1 MKVIQC
7 EQGSEEWYEARLGR
21 PTASQFHKIVTPGG
35 KPSRQAQGYMYRL
48 IAETLL
54 HESMDDYLGSV
65 QWIERGK
72 MLEGD
77 AAAQFEFTHNV
88 ELESVGLVTTD
99 DGTMACSPDRLVAG
113 RRAAVEI
120 KCPAPWTHLG
130 YLLDGPGADYR
141 PQVQGQLMIG
151 EFEQVVFYSYHP
163 RCPAAEF
170 VAHRDEPYIRVMRQL
185 LRDFREQLAA
195 ALDRARA
202 LGIFLESHAMQTP
215 MARAYPESGPDPL
228 QVLLGE
234 SE

>member
-1 MKVIQC
+1 MKIIDC
-7 EQGSEEWYEARLGR
+7 EQYSEAWYEARIGL
-21 PTASQFHKIVTPGG
+21 PTASQFHRIVTPTG
-35 KPSRQAQGYMYRL
+35 KPSRQATAYMYRL
-48 IAETLL
+48 ITETLL

-65 QWIERGK
+65 QWAERGK
-72 MLEGD
+72 LIEGD

-88 ELESVGLVTTD
+88 ELKPVGLVTTD
-99 DGTMACSPDRLVAG
+99 DGAKACSPDRLIAG
-113 RRAAVEI
+113 HHAAVEI

-130 YLLDGPGADYR
+130 YLLDGPGDDYR

-170 VAHRDEPYIRVMRQL
+170 VARRDEAYIRVMRQL
-185 LRDFREQLAA
+185 LADFREQLAA
-195 ALDRARA
+195 ALERARA
-202 LGIFLESHAMQTP
+202 LGIFLESHNMQTP
-215 MARAYPESGPDPL
+215 MARAFPEAGPDPL